1 MNILKLIQKVGKIVY
16 RFSKEKLKSQ
26 DQVGGFVSID
36 TYDYYSRSEQAMVR
50 KNTKNPDDY
59 REEHF

>member
-16 RFSKEKLKSQ
+16 RFTKEKLKSQ
-26 DQVGGFVSID
+26 DQAGFVSID
-36 TYDYYSRSEQAMVR
+36 TYDYYSRTEQAMLR